1 MKVLTQIV
9 DLLIEDDKA
18 MDGHM
23 FKYNDDLDLLRAQYS
38 LIDLAFHCL
47 MFVESAWYELK
58 KEYYE
63 ILSQI
68 FMRDELR
75 LSNMALA

>member
-1 MKVLTQIV
+1 
-9 DLLIEDDKA
+9 
-18 MDGHM
+18 
-23 FKYNDDLDLLRAQYS
+23 
-38 LIDLAFHCL
+38 

>member
-23 FKYNDDLDLLRAQYS
+23 FKYNDDLDLVRA
-38 LIDLAFHCL
+38 
-47 MFVESAWYELK
+47 
-58 KEYYE
+58 
-63 ILSQI
+63 
-68 FMRDELR
+68 
-75 LSNMALA
+75 